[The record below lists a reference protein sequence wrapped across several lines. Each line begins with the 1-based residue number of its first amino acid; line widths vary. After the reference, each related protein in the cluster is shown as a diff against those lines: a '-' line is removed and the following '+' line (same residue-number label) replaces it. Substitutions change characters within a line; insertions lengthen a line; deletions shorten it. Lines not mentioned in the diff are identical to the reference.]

1 MKNKKWILL
10 VVLLSIVTI
19 LTVVFGMYSFNKKTK
34 IVPVASNIPVKEEP
48 KEEVITK
55 SIKSAK
61 VVALGDNITYGENFQ
76 TGNKL
81 WTDLL
86 KERFSLELTNA
97 GVNGNTSTQGLE
109 RLKKDALEKNPDF
122 VIINFGLND
131 HYFVD
136 KNKENVPLDK
146 FKSNLESMIKQ
157 IKEKKAIPILVAPN
171 KVIEGNKGNGNMGG
185 NANYYYKKHPANWYN
200 EVGGANAQ
208 LKKYCDAIKEIA
220 EKNKVGYV
228 DMYAESEKQE
238 LYTMLRSKMNSN
250 LEDGVNLSTEGA
262 KLYAQVIG
270 DYLDANYK

>member
-10 VVLLSIVTI
+10 VVLLAIVTI
-19 LTVVFGMYSFNKKTK
+19 LTVVFGMYSFKKKTK
-34 IVPVASNIPVKEEP
+34 IVPVSSENVIEEEP
-48 KEEVITK
+48 KEEVIVK
-55 SIKSAK
+55 HIKDAK

-76 TGNKL
+76 TGSKL

-86 KERFSLELTNA
+86 KERFNLDLTNA

-109 RLKKDALEKNPDF
+109 RLNKDVLEKNPDF

-136 KNKENVPLDK
+136 KNKESVPLEK

-157 IKEKKAIPILVAPN
+157 IKEKKAVPILVAPN
-171 KVIEGNKGNGNMGG
+171 SVIEGNKGNGNMGG
-185 NANYYYKKHPANWYN
+185 NASYYYKKHPANWYT

-208 LKKYCDAIKEIA
+208 LKKYCDVIKQVA
-220 EKNKVGYV
+220 ESNEVGYV
-228 DMYAESEKQE
+228 DMYTESAKQD
-238 LYTMLRSKMNSN
+238 LYSMLRSKMNSN

-270 DYLDANYK
+270 DYLDANY